1 MSELNSALTTEAAMI
16 ATTAMFFSSWLSRQG
31 YLLSLVGRKNAAKQE
46 S

>member
-1 MSELNSALTTEAAMI
+1 MSVLNSALTTAAAMI

-31 YLLSLVGRKNAAKQE
+31 YLLFLVGRNAAKQE